1 MTRLWVERLAAG
13 RLAVGGADYRYLAR
27 VLRLGP
33 GAELTL
39 FDGRGQEARARIADI
54 DGSRGELVLEA
65 EPPEARQATA
75 AIAITLLVA
84 LLKAEKMDL
93 VVQKAT
99 ELGVARIVPV
109 RAARSVVRLDA
120 ARATSRVARWRK
132 IAREAARQCGRV
144 GLPEVEE
151 PRDLRDALVEAPEDA
166 WKAIFFEG
174 ARASSLRAALPAK
187 PAKAVVLAIG
197 PEGGFEEAEVELA
210 REAGF
215 DVVGLGPRILR
226 AETAALAALAAV
238 GYALG
243 DLA

>member
-13 RLAVGGADYRYLAR
+13 RLTVAGADHRYLAR

-33 GAELTL
+33 GADLTL
-39 FDGRGQEARARIADI
+39 FDGRGREARARIVAVDA
-54 DGSRGELVLEA
+54 GQAQVVLEVDA
-65 EPPEARQATA
+65 PEERLA
-75 AIAITLLVA
+75 AAAVPITLVVA

-99 ELGVARIVPV
+99 ELGAARIVPA
-109 RAARSVVRLDA
+109 RADRSVVRLDA
-120 ARATSRVARWRK
+120 ARAASRLARWRK
-132 IAREAARQCGRV
+132 IAREAARQCGRAD
-144 GLPEVEE
+144 LPAIDE
-151 PRDLRDALVEAPEDA
+151 PRELGAALEAAPEAA

-174 ARASSLRAALPAK
+174 ARATSLRAALPAK
-187 PAKAVVLAIG
+187 PPPAVVLAVG
-197 PEGGFEEAEVELA
+197 PEGGFADEEVELA
-210 REAGF
+210 REAGYV
-215 DVVGLGPRILR
+215 VVGLGPRLLR